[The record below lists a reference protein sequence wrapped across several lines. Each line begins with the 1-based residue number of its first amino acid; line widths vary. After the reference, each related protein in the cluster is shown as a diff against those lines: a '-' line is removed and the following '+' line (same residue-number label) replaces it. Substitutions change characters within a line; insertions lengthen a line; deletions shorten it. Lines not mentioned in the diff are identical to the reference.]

1 MILSITNQKGGVGK
15 TTTVI
20 NIGAYL
26 AKAGQRVLVVD
37 LDPQSNLT
45 SGLGVKGEMNNE
57 PFSTVYQM
65 LLGEVDIQDVRKHT
79 RIPNLDILP
88 STIELAGAEIELVS
102 ALSRESILKNSL
114 KKIKSEYDFI
124 LIDSPPSLGLLTINS
139 LVAADNV
146 LIPVQS
152 EYFALEGLGQLLNT
166 VQLIK
171 GSLNQQL
178 EVGGVIL
185 TMYDPRTNL
194 SKDVTSEVNAFF
206 GDKVFSSIIPRSIKL
221 SEAPSHGLT
230 IMEFSPFSPG
240 ALAYQNLVD
249 EIIKKYT
256 LIRPNISR
264 KP

>member
-1 MILSITNQKGGVGK
+1 MIFSVTNQKGGVGK

-26 AKAGQRVLVVD
+26 AKNDKKVLVVD

-45 SGLGVKGEMNNE
+45 SGLGIKNE
-57 PFSTVYQM
+57 YKEFRTVYEM
-65 LLGEVDIQDVRKHT
+65 LLGDAEVEEVVKPT

-102 ALSRESILKNSL
+102 ALSRESILKKHLS
-114 KKIKSEYDFI
+114 KISDKYDFI

-139 LVAADNV
+139 LVAAGNV

-166 VQLIK
+166 VKLIK
-171 GSLNQQL
+171 GSLNQSL
-178 EVGGVIL
+178 DIGGVIL
-185 TMYDPRTNL
+185 TMYDTRTNL
-194 SKDVTSEVNAFF
+194 SKDVTAEIKEFF
-206 GDKVFSSIIPRSIKL
+206 GDKVFKTIVPRSIKL

-230 IMEFSPFSPG
+230 IMEYSPFSPG
-240 ALAYQNLVD
+240 ALAYENLVD
-249 EIIKKYT
+249 EIINKYT
-256 LIRPNISR
+256 LVRPNIGR